1 MSVKNKIVFAA
12 DKTGTNTT
20 SPYVAKTTTGINF
33 EEDQQDII
41 KNTGGVQSL
50 ADQVER
56 LEAMQK
62 QLEIQEEA
70 IKDKKKQIQ
79 HISGE
84 VIPTMMSEMGLAELK
99 LHDGSHLKVSTSYR
113 ATITEANKESAFNWL
128 RENGLGDIIKN
139 EILVSF
145 GRNEDNKAADYAELA
160 KGQGFQPT
168 QKMKVE
174 PMTLKALVRERI
186 EAGKEM
192 PTEIFGVF
200 SENKTTIKRN
210 K

>member
-1 MSVKNKIVFAA
+1 MSILILTLCLSHCSLSSTDLLNIGA
-12 DKTGTNTT
+12 
-20 SPYVAKTTTGINF
+20 GIY
-33 EEDQQDII
+33 
-41 KNTGGVQSL
+41 GGIEKKPNPL
-50 ADQVER
+50 G
-56 LEAMQK
+56 
-62 QLEIQEEA
+62 A
-70 IKDKKKQIQ
+70 IKLLKKKRD

-113 ATITEANKESAFNWL
+113 ATITEANKEMAFNWL

-145 GRNEDNKAADYAELA
+145 GRNEDNKAADYAKLA
-160 KGQGFQPT
+160 IGQGFQPT
-168 QKMKVE
+168 QKMNVE

-192 PTEIFGVF
+192 PTEIFGIF